1 MGMSSPRSIGA
12 FARPMMDKEGPSM
25 SKHLSASAIGAIAL
39 GLATA
44 AAAGEATIYSRSH
57 FEGRALT
64 LHGSAPNIG
73 GEGFDDVG
81 SIVIRSGRFEFCS
94 RPGFAGQCETLGPGR
109 YSSLGEAWSHRLL
122 SVRDLSQPVPGPVPR
137 VSSIELYAAPG
148 FRGASTGIDRD
159 VRWLERRGIDE
170 RVSSVVVNEGVWELC
185 SQPRFDGNCRILEP
199 GRYPRLGQRLDNQ
212 VSSLRRVG

>member
-1 MGMSSPRSIGA
+1 MT
-12 FARPMMDKEGPSM
+12 
-25 SKHLSASAIGAIAL
+25 KHLSATAIGAIAL

-64 LHGSAPNIG
+64 LHGSDPNIA

-94 RPGFAGQCETLGPGR
+94 RPGFAGQCESLGPGR
-109 YSSLGEAWSHRLL
+109 YSSLREDWNHRVL
-122 SVRDLSQPVPGPVPR
+122 SVRDLSQPVPPPAPR
-137 VSSIELYAAPG
+137 VSSIELYPGPG
-148 FRGASTGIDRD
+148 FRGPATGLDRD
-159 VRWLERRGIDE
+159 VRWLERRGLDE

>member
-1 MGMSSPRSIGA
+1 MTR
-12 FARPMMDKEGPSM
+12 
-25 SKHLSASAIGAIAL
+25 HLSVTAIGAIAL

-64 LHGSAPNIG
+64 LHGSDPNIA

-94 RPGFAGQCETLGPGR
+94 RPGFAGQCEMLGPGR
-109 YSSLGEAWSHRLL
+109 YSSLREDWNHRIL
-122 SVRDLSQPVPGPVPR
+122 SVRDLSQPVPAPAPR
-137 VSSIELYAAPG
+137 VSSIELYPG
-148 FRGASTGIDRD
+148 TGVDRD
-159 VRWLERRGIDE
+159 VRWLERRGLDE